1 MPSSNSSRLHPS
13 RWPLVI
19 WTLGST
25 GIAFLRVEY
34 TLGSF
39 SFAPAAALLCGT
51 WLGPKRAALVQFV
64 STAVMVPVAIV
75 SPEAVGP
82 GEWSF
87 RLGLILS
94 ALVAGVI
101 APADDNGANPPRAVW
116 WTVFSVASGTALLV
130 MVFIPRITRGTIGV
144 YFALTFLLATAIAV
158 FYAYKMVLEPGRV
171 VGYFFCLLPYYIAG
185 FIGNVIWATWNP
197 STATVASVPERWE
210 EILFYSYFSHL
221 PGELISLVVIAY
233 VVCAVDRNGTMDGP
247 LAIGKSR

>member
-1 MPSSNSSRLHPS
+1 
-13 RWPLVI
+13 
-19 WTLGST
+19 
-25 GIAFLRVEY
+25 
-34 TLGSF
+34 
-39 SFAPAAALLCGT
+39 
-51 WLGPKRAALVQFV
+51 VQFIA
-64 STAVMVPVAIV
+64 TAVLIPVAVV
-75 SPEAVGP
+75 SPGTVGP

-101 APADDNGANPPRAVW
+101 APANDNGASPPRAVW
-116 WTVFSVASGTALLV
+116 LTVFSVATGSALLV
-130 MVFIPRITRGTIGV
+130 MVLVPRITKGTIGV

-185 FIGNVIWATWNP
+185 FVGNVILATWNP
-197 STATVASVPERWE
+197 GTGTVASMPERWG

-247 LAIGKSR
+247 FAIGKSR

>member
-1 MPSSNSSRLHPS
+1 MKAFTKRFFGFDGFSI
-13 RWPLVI
+13 VI
-19 WTLGST
+19 WE
-25 GIAFLRVEY
+25 IFR
-34 TLGSF
+34 
-39 SFAPAAALLCGT
+39 
-51 WLGPKRAALVQFV
+51 
-64 STAVMVPVAIV
+64 
-75 SPEAVGP
+75 
-82 GEWSF
+82 F

-101 APADDNGANPPRAVW
+101 APANDNGASPPRAVW
-116 WTVFSVASGTALLV
+116 LTVFSVATGSALLV
-130 MVFIPRITRGTIGV
+130 MVLVPRITKGTIGV

-185 FIGNVIWATWNP
+185 FVGNVILATWNP
-197 STATVASVPERWE
+197 GTGTVASMPERWG

-247 LAIGKSR
+247 FAIGKSR